1 MLDIDIIVEIM
12 WRFGR
17 DVFPSPRSGRRAPRI
32 PLKFMPL
39 LLVRQIG
46 NVTKDRLGPCQGSN
60 ERKVMGADMGS
71 GRGVQR
77 RRAVVCL
84 PITAIINSALI
95 YMHMHRGPCSPTS
108 VAPNCSKTISK
119 TTLYPKK

>member
-1 MLDIDIIVEIM
+1 MLDININVEIM

-46 NVTKDRLGPCQGSN
+46 NVTKDSQGSN

-71 GRGVQR
+71 GRGVQRRRR

-108 VAPNCSKTISK
+108 VAPNCPKTISK